1 MKMKF
6 DFDTMKATVD
16 LETYSKL
23 TQGTQ
28 FQKSIGLLS
37 MMSQI
42 WEDNYYAE
50 MDALNLTP
58 ERYEEFAVQNKDFFR
73 NLYFRDSMIENP
85 PPGIDLDALNA
96 FFGKD

>member
-50 MDALNLTP
+50 MKALNLTP
-58 ERYEEFAVQNKDFFR
+58 ERYNEFAVENFDFFR